1 MNNTLQNTVRW
12 SDDDRYLVINTRNK
26 QGKLHSWEW
35 VINENEL
42 NDYTEWDYKDMATVT
57 DDQIRECFSG
67 ILADLPD
74 GVRIVTEFVWRVR
87 WFLLVGW
94 LGWLTFQVVTQVL
107 PYLMWTWVI
116 KSIVGSVFSFL

>member
-1 MNNTLQNTVRW
+1 MVGFFKSLQSV
-12 SDDDRYLVINTRNK
+12 
-26 QGKLHSWEW
+26 
-35 VINENEL
+35 
-42 NDYTEWDYKDMATVT
+42 
-57 DDQIRECFSG
+57 FSG

-94 LGWLTFQVVTQVL
+94 LGWMVFQVVTQVL

>member
-1 MNNTLQNTVRW
+1 MVGFFKSLQSV
-12 SDDDRYLVINTRNK
+12 
-26 QGKLHSWEW
+26 
-35 VINENEL
+35 
-42 NDYTEWDYKDMATVT
+42 
-57 DDQIRECFSG
+57 FSG

-107 PYLMWTWVI
+107 PYLMWTFII
-116 KSIVGSVFSFL
+116 KSVVGSVFSVLSLL

>member
-42 NDYTEWDYKDMATVT
+42 NDYTEWDYKDMATGW
-57 DDQIRECFSG
+57 FSEVPAVC
-67 ILADLPD
+67 L
-74 GVRIVTEFVWRVR
+74 
-87 WFLLVGW
+87 
-94 LGWLTFQVVTQVL
+94 
-107 PYLMWTWVI
+107 
-116 KSIVGSVFSFL
+116 

>member
-1 MNNTLQNTVRW
+1 MVGFLKSLQSVFN
-12 SDDDRYLVINTRNK
+12 
-26 QGKLHSWEW
+26 
-35 VINENEL
+35 
-42 NDYTEWDYKDMATVT
+42 
-57 DDQIRECFSG
+57 G

-94 LGWLTFQVVTQVL
+94 LGWMVFQLVTQVL

>member
-1 MNNTLQNTVRW
+1 MVGFLKSLQSV
-12 SDDDRYLVINTRNK
+12 
-26 QGKLHSWEW
+26 
-35 VINENEL
+35 
-42 NDYTEWDYKDMATVT
+42 
-57 DDQIRECFSG
+57 FSG

-94 LGWLTFQVVTQVL
+94 LGWMVFQLVTQVL
-107 PYLMWTWVI
+107 PYLMCTWFI